1 MALEGSI
8 PEYMTFDNVQRVMG
22 LFPEDDFD
30 FVVLERNALYTYEGL
45 MRAIGKFPAFC
56 GESNLDGYTVDETCK
71 RELATLFA
79 HFNQETG
86 QHNPGKALPE
96 WRQGLWHITEWAC
109 TLPQTGR
116 GTSQCDYKQFGGWA
130 EDAYP
135 PQEDVQYF
143 GRGPF

>member
-1 MALEGSI
+1 M
-8 PEYMTFDNVQRVMG
+8 R
-22 LFPEDDFD
+22 LFPETDYDH
-30 FVVLERNALYTYEGL
+30 VVPERNALYSYEGL

-56 GESNLDGYTVDETCK
+56 GESNLSYDLDDTCK

-86 QHNPGKALPE
+86 QHHPGHQSLPE

-109 TLPQTGR
+109 TEPQWGV
-116 GTSQCDYKQFGGWA
+116 GTSSCDYKTSGDWA
-130 EDAYP
+130 ADEYP
-135 PQEDVQYF
+135 PQADKQYY